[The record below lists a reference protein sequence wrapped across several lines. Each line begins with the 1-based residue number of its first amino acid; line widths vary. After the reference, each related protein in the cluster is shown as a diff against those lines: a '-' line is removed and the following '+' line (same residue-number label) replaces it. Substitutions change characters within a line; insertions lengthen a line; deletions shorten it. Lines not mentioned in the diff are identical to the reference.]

1 MPVSTFSEVATVAEE
16 VATTG
21 ETVGAVDLLTVSQ
34 QLDRLEE
41 LLEAIHF
48 GQMVF
53 VGVLL
58 GVGIILVLAVMFRG

>member
-1 MPVSTFSEVATVAEE
+1 MPVSTLSEVATVAEE
-16 VATTG
+16 VTAMG

-34 QLDRLEE
+34 QLDRLED
-41 LLEAIHF
+41 LLGAIQF
-48 GQMVF
+48 GQMVH

>member
-34 QLDRLEE
+34 QLDQV
-41 LLEAIHF
+41 ITW
-48 GQMVF
+48 QMAQLCTMWVF
-53 VGVLL
+53 IGVVI
-58 GVGIILVLAVMFRG
+58 GVAVALVIGRFFR